1 MSSVTT
7 TIPEKSVEAVTR
19 MRSED
24 RRELILEAATAV
36 FGERGYVGTTTDAV
50 AKSARVS
57 QPYVVRMFG
66 TKEALF
72 LEVLD
77 RALTKLMTTFEDAL
91 TDTSPL
97 PLGMVVSPAS

>member
-7 TIPEKSVEAVTR
+7 QAPEKTAETATR
-19 MRSED
+19 MRSVD

-36 FGERGYVGTTTDAV
+36 FGERGYVGATTDAV
-50 AKSARVS
+50 AKAAGVS

-72 LEVLD
+72 LAVLD
-77 RALTKLMTTFEDAL
+77 RALDRLLDSFGRAL
-91 TDTSPL
+91 EGPAPTLPTGEPL
-97 PLGMVVSPAS
+97 S